1 MDFSNLL
8 KSNSVKNNGKSPTHT
23 RIGDKEFNIYG
34 GSFAFDNED
43 PFYEGLYKH
52 IFVDGKKEYL
62 TEKQLENG
70 TFVIDLDFRYC
81 HDVSTRQHTKEHIQ
95 DIVFLFNETL
105 KKYVTIE
112 KPFRCYVMEKPNV
125 NRLADGSV
133 TKDGIH
139 LFYDFELNDTIKQVI
154 RSDVIKEI
162 PDVIDLPLIN
172 SWEDVIDEGVI
183 KRACNWNI
191 YGCSKPN
198 NERYQVTDVFEMDF
212 DQNDGEFMITK
223 AEIEFDYDLFQ
234 ELSVRTRKQI
244 LHPNKQGDKIIAAK
258 QRPSSPNSVVPL
270 AKETPI
276 QNKDKFLE
284 LLDII
289 GNGNEKVLHPKWFQ
303 IGSILKTNGYTKKV
317 FEEFTKK
324 YVSNKEKELDKIWD
338 RINSEQVWSIYGLQ
352 GIAKKV
358 NLGQYNDWFI
368 RHKQYISSTTLCK
381 GNNDVANFIS
391 KGLKEVLVYCNK
403 QWIMYD
409 NKINLWRVTDC
420 PSAKVCSYIQYLI
433 DCSLE
438 TAMYAFNKIDRVKL
452 DAGDLSAKTEADK
465 LNEIM
470 SIYKLQR
477 ILMADNKQNSMILKF
492 LKDYLSDN
500 EFYSKLDV
508 NRYKVAY
515 KNGMLDLKTL
525 EFREGLIP
533 SDMITQTIPYNYEKG
548 DKKNIDK
555 VRLELLKICNNNKTH
570 LEYYLSALGY
580 AMTGDSMKLQEFYY
594 IIGQKASNGKSVIFE
609 ALGDIIPCYCKKIES
624 SAFEVKNSQ
633 LHKEIA
639 RWKCARIGWQNEL
652 TTAKQDA
659 ELIKQV
665 ADGTPITY
673 KVMYGTTDM
682 MPITFKHFVISNN
695 SPTIDADAGI
705 KRRMKM
711 FQMDSEFIEEL
722 EEDDFANCRFIKDN
736 KFADLL
742 RTDYKF
748 ALMSLI
754 YSYSKKFIDNDFK
767 MSEYPS
773 DWNEVK
779 QDTVDDNNPFVDFVM
794 EHFEFGS
801 DFEITEYYLKQY
813 LKTNKMDHIK
823 FPDQVKRNRWKLT
836 RDRVKRLWIGFRL
849 KEIIV

>member
-8 KSNSVKNNGKSPTHT
+8 KTNSVKNNGKQPTHT

-34 GSFAFDNED
+34 GSFAFDDEE

-52 IFVDGKKEYL
+52 IFLDGKKEYL
-62 TEKQLENG
+62 TEKQIENG
-70 TFVIDLDFRYC
+70 TFVIDLDFRYS
-81 HDVSTRQHTKEHIQ
+81 HDVETRQHTKE
-95 DIVFLFNETL
+95 DIESIIYLFNDTL

-112 KPFRCYVMEKPNV
+112 NPFRCYVMEKPNV
-125 NRLADGSV
+125 NRLADGSL

-139 LFYDFELNDTIKQVI
+139 LFYDFELNDIIKQQI
-154 RSDVIKEI
+154 RNDVIKEI
-162 PDVIDLPLIN
+162 PNELDLPLIN

-198 NERYQVTDVFEMDF
+198 NERYEVTDVFEMEF
-212 DQNDGEFMITK
+212 DQNDGEFMITNP
-223 AEIEFDYDLFQ
+223 EIDFDYNLFQ
-234 ELSVRTRKQI
+234 DLSVRTRKQI
-244 LHPNKQGDKIIAAK
+244 LQPNKQGDKIIAAK
-258 QRPSSPNSVVPL
+258 QRPSSPNSVVPNCENKPV
-270 AKETPI
+270 A
-276 QNKDKFLE
+276 NKDKFLE

-289 GNGNEKVLHPKWFQ
+289 GVGNEKVLHPRWFQ
-303 IGSILKTNGYTKKV
+303 IGSILKTNGYAKIV
-317 FEEFTKK
+317 FDNFTEQ
-324 YVSNKEKELDKIWD
+324 YVSNKLKEVDKIWEY
-338 RINSEQVWSIYGLQ
+338 INAEQVWSIYGLQ

-368 RHKQYISSTTLCK
+368 RHKQYISIKVINS
-381 GNNDVANFIS
+381 GNNDIANFIS

-403 QWIMYD
+403 NWIMYD
-409 NKINLWRVTDC
+409 NKINLWRITDA
-420 PSAKVCSYIQYLI
+420 PNAKVCTYIQSLI
-433 DCSLE
+433 DSSME
-438 TAMYAFNKIDRVKL
+438 TLTYKIARTENEDDKHNLKLIQNTYITCRVF
-452 DAGDLSAKTEADK
+452 
-465 LNEIM
+465 
-470 SIYKLQR
+470 
-477 ILMADNKQNSMILKF
+477 MADNKQNSMILKF

-525 EFREGLIP
+525 EFREGLIA

-548 DKKNIDK
+548 DEKNIKK
-555 VRLELLKICNNNKTH
+555 VRLELLKICNNNETH

-594 IIGQKASNGKSVIFE
+594 IIGQKASNGKSVIFD

-624 SAFEVKNSQ
+624 SAFEVKNAQ

-682 MPITFKHFVISNN
+682 MPITFKHFVVSNN

-711 FQMDSEFIEEL
+711 FQMDSEFIEGL
-722 EEDDFANCRFIKDN
+722 EADDFANCRFIKDN

-748 ALMSLI
+748 ALMDLI
-754 YSYSKKFIDNDFK
+754 YSYSKKFVDNEFK
-767 MSEYPS
+767 MSEYPA

-779 QDTVDDNNPFVDFVM
+779 QECVNDNNPFVDFVM
-794 EHFEFGS
+794 EHFEFGN
-801 DFEITEYYLKQY
+801 DFEITEYSLKQY
-813 LKTNKMDHIK
+813 LKINKLEHIK

-836 RDRVKRLWIGFRL
+836 RDRDAKKWIGFRL
-849 KEIIV
+849 KVEDK